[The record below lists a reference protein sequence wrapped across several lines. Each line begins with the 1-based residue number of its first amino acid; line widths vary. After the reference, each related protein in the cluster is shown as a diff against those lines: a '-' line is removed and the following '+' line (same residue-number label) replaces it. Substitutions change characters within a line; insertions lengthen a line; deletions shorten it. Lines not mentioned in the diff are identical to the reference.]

1 MGIEQIR
8 MNQTKA
14 LPPVLQFNW
23 SQMESNRAKFCG
35 SLTASAKIRKRGWRG
50 IDVESEK
57 KITPPKTQVPKGGTW
72 GTRQFNWSQ
81 MESTTLNRT
90 IPCADAS

>member
-23 SQMESNRAKFCG
+23 SQMESSRAWSQDSGVAGEKSG
-35 SLTASAKIRKRGWRG
+35 KRG
-50 IDVESEK
+50 
-57 KITPPKTQVPKGGTW
+57 
-72 GTRQFNWSQ
+72 
-81 MESTTLNRT
+81 
-90 IPCADAS
+90 